1 MNPLLI
7 RRRGMMKAQGGGGAM
22 VEIEYLESTGTQYI
36 DTGVG
41 LSTDCV
47 AEITAQFLAVGQSL
61 QVMAGSR
68 YSTRNSGII
77 IALPTSGNLYCSVGD
92 YSQSATST
100 AAKTDK
106 HDFKMERLTAYN
118 NQRLTVD
125 GSLTTG
131 ASNQGR
137 ISTTPITLFAMNYPG
152 FGGIIN
158 YSVGRIWSFK
168 LTKSGSVVFDAIPV
182 RVGTVGYMYDRV
194 SGQLFGNLGTGDF
207 ILGPDIQ

>member
-7 RRRGMMKAQGGGGAM
+7 RRRGMMAQGGGGAM

-36 DTGVG
+36 NTGVG
-41 LSTDCV
+41 LSGNCV
-47 AEITAQFLAVGQSL
+47 AEITAQFLAVGSSL

-68 YSTRNSGII
+68 SSTRNSGII

-92 YSQSATST
+92 YTQSATST

-106 HDFKMERLTAYN
+106 HDFKVERLTAYN

-137 ISTTPITLFAMNYPG
+137 ISTVAITLFAMNYPG

-158 YSVGRIWSFK
+158 YSVGRIWSYK

-194 SGQLFGNLGTGDF
+194 SGQLFGNLGTGAF

>member
-1 MNPLLI
+1 
-7 RRRGMMKAQGGGGAM
+7 M

-36 DTGVG
+36 NTGVG
-41 LSTDCV
+41 LGANCV
-47 AEITAQFLAVGQSL
+47 AEITAQFLVVGSDT

-68 YSTRNSGII
+68 DSTRNSGII

-92 YSQSATST
+92 YTQKATST

-106 HDFKMERLTAYN
+106 HDFKIERLTSYN

-137 ISTTPITLFAMNYPG
+137 ISTTSITLFAMNYQG
-152 FGGIIN
+152 FGGVID
-158 YSVGRIWSFK
+158 YAVGRIWSYK

-207 ILGPDIQ
+207 ILGPDVQ